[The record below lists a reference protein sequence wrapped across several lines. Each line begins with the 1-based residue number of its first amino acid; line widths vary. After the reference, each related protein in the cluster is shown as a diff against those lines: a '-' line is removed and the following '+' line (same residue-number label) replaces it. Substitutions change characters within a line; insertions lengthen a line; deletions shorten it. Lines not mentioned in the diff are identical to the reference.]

1 MKTNLDIAVLI
12 MAAGASRRMDG
23 IKQLMPWRDSNFLL
37 ETIKTVQNTNAK
49 SLHVVLGS
57 NADFITTQ
65 CSLEEKNIDIIVN
78 ANWENGLG
86 DSIAHGVKILLQQRP
101 ALDGVLICLA
111 DQPLL
116 SFEYL
121 NSLIAEFIKHPSKII
136 ATNYGKKVGV
146 PALFPKLLF
155 EELSVLKGDF
165 GAKEILNN
173 KSNVIISL
181 DAADQI
187 ADVDT
192 SLEYQN
198 LINRTNNT
206 LNS

>member
-1 MKTNLDIAVLI
+1 

-37 ETIKTVQNTNAK
+37 ETIKTVQNTNAN
-49 SLHVVLGS
+49 SFHVVLGA
-57 NADFITTQ
+57 NAEFITTQ
-65 CSLEEKNIDIIVN
+65 CSLKEKKINIIVN
-78 ANWENGLG
+78 VNWENGLG
-86 DSIAHGVKILLQQRP
+86 DSIALGVKVLLKQKP
-101 ALDGVLICLA
+101 TLDGVLICLA

-136 ATNYGKKVGV
+136 ATNYGKNVGV

-173 KSNVIISL
+173 KSNIIISL
-181 DAADQI
+181 DAVDQI

-192 SLEYQN
+192 NLEYQN

>member
-1 MKTNLDIAVLI
+1 

-49 SLHVVLGS
+49 SSHVVLGS
-57 NADFITTQ
+57 NAEFITSQ
-65 CSLEEKNIDIIVN
+65 CSLKEKNINIIVN

-86 DSIAHGVKILLQQRP
+86 DSIAYGVKVLLKQKP
-101 ALDGVLICLA
+101 TLDGILICLA

-121 NSLIAEFIKHPSKII
+121 NSLIAEFIKNPSKII
-136 ATNYGKKVGV
+136 ATNYGKKLGV

-173 KSNVIISL
+173 KNDAIIPL
-181 DAADQI
+181 NAENQMV
-187 ADVDT
+187 DVDT
-192 SLEYQN
+192 NLEYQN
-198 LINRTNNT
+198 LINRTNNKFNT
-206 LNS
+206 

>member
-23 IKQLMPWRDSNFLL
+23 IKQLMPWKDSNFLL
-37 ETIKTVQNTNAK
+37 ETIKTVRNTNAK
-49 SLHVVLGS
+49 SLHVVLG
-57 NADFITTQ
+57 AKAEFINTQ
-65 CSLEEKNIDIIVN
+65 CSLKEKNIDIIVN

-86 DSIAHGVKILLQQRP
+86 DSIAHGVKVLLQQRP

-121 NSLIAEFIKHPSKII
+121 NSLIAEYIKHPSKII
-136 ATNYGKKVGV
+136 ATNYGKKLGV

-192 SLEYQN
+192 NLEYQN